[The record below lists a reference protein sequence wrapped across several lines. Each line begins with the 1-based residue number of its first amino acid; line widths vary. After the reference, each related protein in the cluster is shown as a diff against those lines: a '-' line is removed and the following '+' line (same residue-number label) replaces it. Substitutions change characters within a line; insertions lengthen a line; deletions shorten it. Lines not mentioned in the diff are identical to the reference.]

1 MKFAFLIPLK
11 LFSKII
17 TIFKLVIFASKNVND
32 EGPFDLKIYV
42 SIKLRERRQSL
53 FTKLSISFK
62 RKALRIYFFVLLRL
76 TLCFTTYINHL
87 HILFFRQQL
96 KDKMQEHMQ
105 DRILAKLLYT

>member
-1 MKFAFLIPLK
+1 MAHKVSPSYDILTLKNEVAFLIPLK

-17 TIFKLVIFASKNVND
+17 IIFKLVIFASKKVND

-62 RKALRIYFFVLLRL
+62 KKAL
-76 TLCFTTYINHL
+76 
-87 HILFFRQQL
+87 
-96 KDKMQEHMQ
+96 
-105 DRILAKLLYT
+105 